1 LLLRFKRMLRRL
13 RTYLLLLL
21 ALLVVAYCFYKL
33 RHGISLGDFR
43 WSTVA
48 ASLVGARL
56 SLLLLSLAAIYACYA
71 LRALRWVHFCR
82 SLGDVHFNRVYMAT
96 LMGFACVFLLGRPGE
111 PIRPVLIA
119 RKDSLSIPQMFGVY
133 VLERIFDM
141 AATATLAIFAL
152 LSFGRGSPVGPAGNL
167 VLGSARSAGILLLA
181 GFLAAGAFLI
191 YFRLHGAGWLRARL
205 GRPEWR
211 QGWRVHVVALLE
223 GFSEGLEGIR
233 TWRDLGAASV
243 YTAAHWVLV
252 VLVYMWVIHA
262 FPGALSK
269 LTLRDIVLVLAFTLV
284 GSAAQLPVAGGGAQ
298 AATFLVLTLIF
309 GVEKEPAAVASILC
323 WLVSFASCCLVGLPL
338 LFREG
343 WSMGE
348 LRRLARSEAKAEAA
362 QLLSDAERA
371 AAVEEKPQ

>member
-1 LLLRFKRMLRRL
+1 MLRRS

-21 ALLVVAYCFYKL
+21 ALLVMAYCFYKF
-33 RHGISLGDFR
+33 RHGISFGDFR

-48 ASLVGARL
+48 ASLLNARL
-56 SLLLLSLAAIYACYA
+56 SLLLLALAALYVCYA

-82 SLGDVHFNRVYMAT
+82 SLGDARFNHVYAAT

-119 RKDSLSIPQMFGVY
+119 RKDGLSIPQMFGVY

-152 LSFGRGSPVGPAGNL
+152 LSFGRGGPVGPSGNFIL
-167 VLGSARSAGILLLA
+167 TSARSAGIGLLV
-181 GFLAAGAFLI
+181 GFSAAGAFLI
-191 YFRLHGAGWLRARL
+191 YFRLHGAGWLRRGL
-205 GRPEWR
+205 GRPKWR
-211 QGWRVHVVALLE
+211 RGWRAHVVALLE
-223 GFSEGLEGIR
+223 GFSEGLQGIR
-233 TWRDLGAASV
+233 TWQDLGAASV
-243 YTAAHWVLV
+243 YTAAHWVLL
-252 VLVYMWVIHA
+252 VLVYGWILHA
-262 FPGALSK
+262 FPGALAG
-269 LTLRDIVLVLAFTLV
+269 LTWHDIVLVVAFTLV

-298 AATFLVLTLIF
+298 AATFLVLTLIL
-309 GVEKEPAAVASILC
+309 GVEKEPAAVASIVS
-323 WLVSFASCCLVGLPL
+323 WLITFASCCVVGLPL

-348 LRRLARSEAKAEAA
+348 LRRLARSERKAEEA

-371 AAVEEKPQ
+371 AAFQEKPR